1 MSARLVFV
9 KRSNEEINIFGGQVF
24 ADVDGVNV
32 ATIGQETVTVEVP
45 AGKHIVKMYKSHEYG
60 SMIGFAENELTV
72 SDGDALVFKYA
83 PPMVVTQPGHITVSN
98 FISYDKIENDVR
110 AAAQIIAQEK
120 RTNDEKIQQQ
130 EENMKKNY
138 WGWIILIFVIP
149 AICWLIYE
157 LILLDMLF

>member
-1 MSARLVFV
+1 MSAKFVFV

-24 ADVDGVNV
+24 ADIDGVNV
-32 ATIGQETVTVEVP
+32 ATIGQETVTVEVA

-60 SMIGFAENELTV
+60 SMIGFAENEITV

-98 FISYDKIENDVR
+98 FVSYDKIENEV
-110 AAAQIIAQEK
+110 ATAAQIMAQEK
-120 RTNDEKIQQQ
+120 RANDEKIQRQ

-157 LILLDMLF
+157 LVFLDMLF